1 MKSNEKIKAALLT
14 HVLIS
19 DNAGPRGP
27 DLAVLE
33 RPRGSCPPRAFSSDA
48 LDVVQQVTE
57 GPCVFKEPQPPGVLG
72 TGRPSSSWARLPPVP
87 VKRRH
92 VRRTNLTASLTPGV
106 GRPPVPVLDQPGWGR
121 KRRSHAGRTGA
132 WAAPD
137 SLSPGDARP
146 HLSFCP
152 AALAL
157 PAAGRPRSG
166 QGFLAEGR
174 ARRPFPWSW
183 RACVS
188 RRPGE
193 RSTRSREFC
202 SFWGRDC
209 IRFECCFSAMLGTV
223 PDTRHASVLWGRQ
236 LWI

>member
-1 MKSNEKIKAALLT
+1 M
-14 HVLIS
+14 
-19 DNAGPRGP
+19 
-27 DLAVLE
+27 
-33 RPRGSCPPRAFSSDA
+33 
-48 LDVVQQVTE
+48 
-57 GPCVFKEPQPPGVLG
+57 
-72 TGRPSSSWARLPPVP
+72 
-87 VKRRH
+87 KRRP

-106 GRPPVPVLDQPGWGR
+106 GRPPVPVLDQPG
-121 KRRSHAGRTGA
+121 AGRGEATLGGRGA

-183 RACVS
+183 RACIS

-193 RSTRSREFC
+193 RSTRSVSCAFLPLPFHPTCQC
-202 SFWGRDC
+202 SYRKMGALC
-209 IRFECCFSAMLGTV
+209 LCKNHL
-223 PDTRHASVLWGRQ
+223 LWSRKEAT
-236 LWI
+236 I

>member
-1 MKSNEKIKAALLT
+1 M
-14 HVLIS
+14 
-19 DNAGPRGP
+19 
-27 DLAVLE
+27 
-33 RPRGSCPPRAFSSDA
+33 
-48 LDVVQQVTE
+48 
-57 GPCVFKEPQPPGVLG
+57 
-72 TGRPSSSWARLPPVP
+72 
-87 VKRRH
+87 KRRP

-183 RACVS
+183 RACIS

-193 RSTRSREFC
+193 RSTRSVSCAFLPLPFHPTCQC
-202 SFWGRDC
+202 SYRKMGALC
-209 IRFECCFSAMLGTV
+209 LCKNHL
-223 PDTRHASVLWGRQ
+223 LWSRKEAT
-236 LWI
+236 I